1 MKSKYGFPL
10 EERDAISQSERARR
24 LEEKRKREEETK
36 LARTFFLA
44 PRVKLDREPWQERD
58 RKRSDS
64 LTIIYRIMDDFRRAT
79 STDFEFRDIDVK
91 VPESG
96 DPIITVTAYK
106 DQWYK
111 LPPAL
116 QEQLIGTLAKF
127 TRGQVSVKVGE
138 WNPTFLSL
146 FGR

>member
-10 EERDAISQSERARR
+10 EESNAISQSERARR
-24 LEEKRKREEETK
+24 LEEKRRREEETK

-91 VPESG
+91 VPETG
-96 DPIITVTAYK
+96 DPVITVTAYK
-106 DQWYK
+106 DVWYK
-111 LPPAL
+111 LSPAL
-116 QEQLIGTLAKF
+116 QEQLLGTLAKY